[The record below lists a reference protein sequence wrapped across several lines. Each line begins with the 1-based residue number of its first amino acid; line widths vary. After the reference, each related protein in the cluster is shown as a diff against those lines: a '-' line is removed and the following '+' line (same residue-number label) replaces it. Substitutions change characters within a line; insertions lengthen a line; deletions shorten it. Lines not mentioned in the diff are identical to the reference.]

1 MAVIWLTSGLA
12 AAEYVGVETWL
23 LVLGYRP
30 AFEDEW
36 KEVADGLKDG
46 AEDERV
52 SLVKA
57 SVSGSL
63 VSFEM
68 DVEFAEGEGGNVRF
82 TRGWR
87 SSRLLVTRKVS

>member
-1 MAVIWLTSGLA
+1 M
-12 AAEYVGVETWL
+12 E
-23 LVLGYRP
+23 
-30 AFEDEW
+30 
-36 KEVADGLKDG
+36 DG

-68 DVEFAEGEGGNVRF
+68 DVEFVGGGGNIRF
-82 TRGWR
+82 TRG
-87 SSRLLVTRKVS
+87 